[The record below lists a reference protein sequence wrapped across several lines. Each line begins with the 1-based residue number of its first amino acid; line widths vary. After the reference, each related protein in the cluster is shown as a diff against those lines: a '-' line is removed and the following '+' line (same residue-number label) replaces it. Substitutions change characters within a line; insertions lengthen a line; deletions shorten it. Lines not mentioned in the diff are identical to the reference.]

1 VETNLTR
8 RIKEHLLLFYRYE
21 RSMIAVQE
29 CMEMDVTVCDKD
41 FTTFTEIEIKV
52 SSSDLKNELKKPK
65 HKRKQNCNYYYII
78 VPLSLKDEALEVAE
92 KLNTNYGVM
101 LFIDGVFPS
110 IKTLKRAKKRTAR
123 QFLERAVINK
133 LSSDYVKW
141 YSKLQL
147 YENDRL
153 SNIPD
158 MGNKATTIYK
168 NLLRI
173 YPRDIVEQFEYIA
186 DSDTLGYNG
195 HVIQFLAKSVK
206 LDKKQYTYSSKWIE
220 RVMDEVK
227 IWVQTS

>member
-1 VETNLTR
+1 METELTR
-8 RIKEHLLLFYRYE
+8 HIKSHLLLFYRYE

-29 CMEMDVTVCDKD
+29 CLDMDIVVCDKD
-41 FTTFTEIEIKV
+41 FSTFTEIEIKV

-65 HKRKQNCNYYYII
+65 HKREQNCNYYYII
-78 VPLSLKDEALEVAE
+78 VPLSLMDEALSIVE

-101 LFIDGVFPS
+101 LFIDGIFPT
-110 IKTLKRAKKRTAR
+110 IKTIKRAKKRTAR

-141 YSKLQL
+141 YNKLQL

-153 SNIPD
+153 SNIPE

-168 NLLRI
+168 NLLRV
-173 YPRDIVEQFEYIA
+173 YPRSIVEKFQYIA
-186 DSDTLGYNG
+186 DSDILGYNG

-206 LDKKQYTYSSKWIE
+206 LDKKHYTYSSTWIE

>member
-1 VETNLTR
+1 
-8 RIKEHLLLFYRYE
+8 
-21 RSMIAVQE
+21 
-29 CMEMDVTVCDKD
+29 MDIVVCDKD
-41 FTTFTEIEIKV
+41 FSSFTEIEIKV

-65 HKRKQNCNYYYII
+65 HKRKQICNYYYII
-78 VPLSLKDEALEVAE
+78 VPLSLKDEALAVVE
-92 KLNTNYGVM
+92 KLNSNYGVM

-110 IKTLKRAKKRTAR
+110 IKTIKRAKKVTGDPY
-123 QFLERAVINK
+123 LERVVINK

-141 YSKLQL
+141 YNKLQL

-153 SNIPD
+153 SNIPE

-168 NLLRI
+168 NLLRV

-206 LDKKQYTYSSKWIE
+206 LDKKHYTYSSKWIE

>member
-227 IWVQTS
+227 IWIQTS

>member
-1 VETNLTR
+1 METELTR
-8 RIKEHLLLFYRYE
+8 HIKSHLLLFYRYE

-29 CMEMDVTVCDKD
+29 CMEMDVTICDKD
-41 FTTFTEIEIKV
+41 FTIFTEIEIKV

-65 HKRKQNCNYYYII
+65 HKRKQICNYYYII
-78 VPLSLKDEALEVAE
+78 VPLSLKDEALEVAS

-101 LFIDGVFPS
+101 LFIDGIFPT
-110 IKTLKRAKKRTAR
+110 IKTIKRAKKTTAS
-123 QFLERAVINK
+123 QYLERAVINK

-141 YSKLQL
+141 YNKLQL
-147 YENDRL
+147 YEKDRL

-186 DSDTLGYNG
+186 NSDTLGYNG

-206 LDKKQYTYSSKWIE
+206 LDKKHYTYSSKWIE

>member
-1 VETNLTR
+1 METNLTR

-29 CMEMDVTVCDKD
+29 CMEMDVTICDKD

-101 LFIDGVFPS
+101 LFIDGVFPT
-110 IKTLKRAKKRTAR
+110 IKTIKRAKKTTAT
-123 QFLERAVINK
+123 QYLERVVINK

-153 SNIPD
+153 SNIPE
-158 MGNKATTIYK
+158 MSSRATTIYK
-168 NLLRI
+168 NLLRV
-173 YPRDIVEQFEYIA
+173 YPRSIVEQFQYIA
-186 DSDTLGYNG
+186 SKDSIVYNNNMI
-195 HVIQFLAKSVK
+195 HFLSKSVK
-206 LDKKQYTYSSKWIE
+206 VNKKQYTYSSKWIE

-227 IWVQTS
+227 IWIQTS

>member
-1 VETNLTR
+1 METDLTR
-8 RIKEHLLLFYRYE
+8 HIKSHLLLFYRYE

-29 CMEMDVTVCDKD
+29 CMEMDVTICDKD

-78 VPLSLKDEALEVAE
+78 VPLSLKDEALEIAS
-92 KLNTNYGVM
+92 KLNSNYGVM
-101 LFIDGVFPS
+101 LFIDGIFPT

-123 QFLERAVINK
+123 QFLERTVINK

>member
-1 VETNLTR
+1 METELTR
-8 RIKEHLLLFYRYE
+8 HIKSHLLLFYRYE

-29 CMEMDVTVCDKD
+29 CMEMDVTICDKD
-41 FTTFTEIEIKV
+41 FTIFTEIEIKV

-65 HKRKQNCNYYYII
+65 HKRKQLCNYYYII
-78 VPLSLKDEALEVAE
+78 VPLSLKDEALDIVG
-92 KLNTNYGVM
+92 KLSTDYGVM
-101 LFIDGVFPS
+101 LFIDGIFPT
-110 IKTLKRAKKRTAR
+110 IKTIKRAKKTTAS
-123 QFLERAVINK
+123 QYLERAVINK

-141 YSKLQL
+141 YNKLQL
-147 YENDRL
+147 YEKDRL

-186 DSDTLGYNG
+186 NSDTLGYNG

-206 LDKKQYTYSSKWIE
+206 LDKKRYAYSSKWIE
-220 RVMDEVK
+220 SVMDEVK

>member
-1 VETNLTR
+1 
-8 RIKEHLLLFYRYE
+8 
-21 RSMIAVQE
+21 
-29 CMEMDVTVCDKD
+29 MDIVVCDKD
-41 FTTFTEIEIKV
+41 FSSFTEIEIKI
-52 SSSDLKNELKKPK
+52 SASDLKNELKKPK
-65 HKRKQNCNYYYII
+65 HKRKQICNYYYII
-78 VPLSLKDEALEVAE
+78 VPLSLKDEALAVVE

-110 IKTLKRAKKRTAR
+110 IKTIKRAKKTTGV
-123 QFLERAVINK
+123 QYLERAVINK

-141 YSKLQL
+141 YNKLQL

-168 NLLRI
+168 NLLRA
-173 YPRDIVEQFEYIA
+173 YPRSTVETFQYIA

-206 LDKKQYTYSSKWIE
+206 LDKKHYTYSSKWIE